1 MKVKLTLDL
10 STAAGAAA
18 MRAWLDAVHGPAV
31 GGGMAE
37 PAFEF
42 TSPVPDFGWR
52 APEPVTT
59 FAFPHEGTIP
69 EPQECPA
76 PERAR
81 ADATEDRGSGETG
94 ADAQPQDS
102 LPANP
107 EPQPEGVPDPEPS
120 SATAEAPE
128 ETPAVVELVEAPAA
142 PEPEEPYDDPA
153 DPERFITDLEKVR
166 IWNLAVEGH
175 TGAAIARMLVLAP
188 SRVHNLLWRIRN
200 KKCPVPTD
208 PEAGSSTALAV
219 VRPAAAALTVS
230 GSRPPAVDPV
240 IAEKRA
246 VDLADRQV
254 AGFVRREL
262 YPTS

>member
-1 MKVKLTLDL
+1 
-10 STAAGAAA
+10 
-18 MRAWLDAVHGPAV
+18 
-31 GGGMAE
+31 MAE
-37 PAFEF
+37 VPAFLQ
-42 TSPVPDFGWR
+42 R
-52 APEPVTT
+52 APDAYE
-59 FAFPHEGTIP
+59 FPHQDQPEEGNLRQERTP
-69 EPQECPA
+69 AAEPDPGVAEG
-76 PERAR
+76 
-81 ADATEDRGSGETG
+81 RGSGETG

-128 ETPAVVELVEAPAA
+128 EAPAVVELVETPAA

-166 IWNLAVEGH
+166 IWNLAEEGH

-219 VRPAAAALTVS
+219 VRPAAALTVS